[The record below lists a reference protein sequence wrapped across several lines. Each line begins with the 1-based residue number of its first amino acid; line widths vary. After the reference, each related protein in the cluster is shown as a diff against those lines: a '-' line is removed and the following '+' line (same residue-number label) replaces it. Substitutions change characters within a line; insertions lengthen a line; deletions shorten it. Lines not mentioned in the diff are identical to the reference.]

1 MLYKKINAF
10 TNGSSPGNPA
20 GVVHLDESN
29 RLTDA
34 QMQEVARQ
42 EKGVVSE
49 VVFCRLVRPGLYN
62 LKYYSSECEV
72 DFCGHGTIAC
82 MYDLISSD
90 TSLAET
96 ETVMICTNK
105 GELPVLNRIRHA
117 NAVFVTA
124 PAPQF
129 YPVHNSK
136 QDIADPLRITAGQL
150 DFGSPAAI
158 IDGGLRTLI
167 VPMISLKSVLD
178 LNPDCA
184 GLADFCRSR
193 DIDIVL
199 VFSQETALPHSRFRT
214 RVFAPKYGYL
224 EDPAT
229 GSGNSALGYYLLDNK
244 LWDGGNIIALEQGP
258 SRENP
263 NIVKI
268 GTANYTGNRHV
279 IFGGSA
285 AVEYL
290 KEI

>member
-20 GVVHLDESN
+20 GVVHLDKPN
-29 RLTDA
+29 LLTDA
-34 QMQEVARQ
+34 QMQEIAQR
-42 EKGVVSE
+42 EKGIVSE
-49 VVFCRLVRPGLYN
+49 LVFCHLVRPGLYS

-90 TSLAET
+90 ASLAET
-96 ETVMICTNK
+96 ETIIISTNK
-105 GELPVLNRIRHA
+105 GELPVLNRIKPAH
-117 NAVFVTA
+117 AVFVTA

-129 YPVHNSK
+129 YPGYISK
-136 QDIADPLRITAGQL
+136 HDIAIHLGVASGQL
-150 DFGSPAAI
+150 DPDSPAAI
-158 IDGGLRTLI
+158 IDGGLKTLI
-167 VPMISLKSVLD
+167 VPMLSLNSVLD
-178 LNPDCA
+178 LDPDCA
-184 GLADFCRSR
+184 GLADFCLSR
-193 DIDIVL
+193 DIDIIL
-199 VFSQETALPHSRFRT
+199 VFSQETALPDSSFRT

-229 GSGNSALGYYLLDNK
+229 GSGNSALGYYLLDNNR
-244 LWDGGNIIALEQGP
+244 WNGANIMALEQGP

-268 GTANYTGNRHV
+268 GTSNYADNRHV

-285 AVEYL
+285 AVEYS